1 MFQNATTFPFAL
13 GNKFIAGVAARVA
26 ARVAASARVVVDRRR
41 HHAGCV
47 VTSTFAATPIV
58 NESDSNDYQKTHEK
72 LSRCELLH
80 ESFDNIFYG
89 SFAHFFYTCKK
100 FKKFKKFK
108 NIKNIKKI

>member
-1 MFQNATTFPFAL
+1 MFQNATTFPFTL

-89 SFAHFFYTCKK
+89 SFAHFFYACKK
-100 FKKFKKFK
+100 FKK
-108 NIKNIKKI
+108 I